1 MRAQRTTAKKL
12 TALAVLPFA
21 GALSLSACAGD
32 DATSANSDALNVN
45 IEPVETTVEEPE
57 TTVQEPETTLN
68 DTDEP
73 TGEFSETAF
82 TQNENGVEMTLTYIH
97 QGDRVV
103 KQTTRNVIDYE
114 AAGFGD
120 KEQAQQIL
128 DPMVAEADVVEGY
141 EQSIEYGDTSAVEE
155 VSIDYLVVDMRQ
167 LGGLPGFE
175 GSENMEEALFV
186 SLSESRKMLES
197 QGFTE
202 VE

>member
-1 MRAQRTTAKKL
+1 MKTQRPTAKKL

-21 GALSLSACAGD
+21 AALSLSACGSGD
-32 DATSANSDALNVN
+32 ANNANSNATNVN
-45 IEPVETTVEEPE
+45 IEPVDTTVD
-57 TTVQEPETTLN
+57 EPETTLDN
-68 DTDEP
+68 TEAP
-73 TGEFSETAF
+73 TGELSETAF
-82 TQNENGVEMTLTYIH
+82 TQNEQGVEMTLTYIH
-97 QGDRVV
+97 RGDRVV

-120 KEQAQQIL
+120 KAQAQQIL
-128 DPMVAEADVVEGY
+128 DPMVAEADDVEGY

-155 VSIDYLVVDMRQ
+155 VSIDYSIIDMSQ

-175 GSENMEEALFV
+175 GSENMEDAHFV
-186 SLSESRKMLES
+186 SLSESRKMLEA